1 MRIGT
6 HKQTGEKHAVK
17 IVKRAQLPVEDEE
30 SILME
35 VSLLLLQLCFTFL
48 CLVNWPLP
56 CQGFGYTTT
65 TTYCILNDSEY
76 FQVQILK
83 RLKGQSNIV
92 QITDFF
98 EEKDYYYLV
107 FEFMKGG
114 ELFDRIVEKQFYNE
128 KEVSGINVACLF
140 L

>member
-1 MRIGT
+1 MHFDSVYSLGHEIGSGNFSIVRIGT

-65 TTYCILNDSEY
+65 TTYCILNDSKY
-76 FQVQILK
+76 F
-83 RLKGQSNIV
+83 
-92 QITDFF
+92 
-98 EEKDYYYLV
+98 
-107 FEFMKGG
+107 
-114 ELFDRIVEKQFYNE
+114 
-128 KEVSGINVACLF
+128 
-140 L
+140 

>member
-1 MRIGT
+1 M
-6 HKQTGEKHAVK
+6 
-17 IVKRAQLPVEDEE
+17 
-30 SILME
+30 
-35 VSLLLLQLCFTFL
+35 
-48 CLVNWPLP
+48 
-56 CQGFGYTTT
+56 
-65 TTYCILNDSEY
+65 
-76 FQVQILK
+76 
-83 RLKGQSNIV
+83 